1 MKDISF
7 LRFNLIAHR
16 GIYDNKTTYENTI
29 KAFQYAIDNN
39 YVIELDVQQLKDD
52 IIIVFHDEDMARLQK
67 VDDKIK
73 NLTYGDIKYFSR
85 FEIPTLKEV
94 LEFVNGQVP
103 IIIDI
108 KGTSKKHKLEKDILS
123 FLSSYEGDVALQS
136 FDEKMVKWLYKNAKE
151 YPIGLLVN
159 KQDFRRDYFF
169 KKYDFLDAKINVF
182 EDKRIRVMREK
193 KLVIGYGVKD
203 IKDLNGK
210 KDVYDNLVCDNLL
223 EIDRD

>member
-1 MKDISF
+1 MKDLSF

-29 KAFQYAIDNN
+29 KAFQYAIENN
-39 YVIELDVQQLKDD
+39 YIIELDVQQLKDG
-52 IIIVFHDEDMARLQK
+52 IIIVFHDEDMTRLQK
-67 VDDKIK
+67 VDDNLK
-73 NLTYGDIKYFSR
+73 NLTYGDIKYFSQ

-94 LEFVNGQVP
+94 LEYINGQVP

-108 KGTSKKHKLEKDILS
+108 KGISKKHKLEKDILS
-123 FLSSYEGDVALQS
+123 FLSAYEGDVAIQS
-136 FDEKMVKWLYKNAKE
+136 FDEGIVKWLYKNAKE

-169 KKYDFLDAKINVF
+169 KKYDFLNTKINVF

-193 KLVIGYGVKD
+193 KLIIGYGVKD
-203 IKDLNGK
+203 VKTLNDK

-223 EIDRD
+223 EIDKD